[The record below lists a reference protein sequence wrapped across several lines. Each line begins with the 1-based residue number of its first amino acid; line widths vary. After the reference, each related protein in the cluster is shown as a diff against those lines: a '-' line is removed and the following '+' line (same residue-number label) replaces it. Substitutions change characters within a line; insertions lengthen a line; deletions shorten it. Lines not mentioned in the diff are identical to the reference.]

1 MFEGIGFAMKL
12 EWRTCFKIG
21 VSIFLLYICIT
32 YWKSVAE
39 LLGAVFSAAS
49 PLLIGCAVAY
59 IVNIL
64 MIRYEKMY
72 MPRSK
77 KKFVNK
83 SRRPVCMVAAYITVV
98 AIVVLVIAL
107 ILPQLTSCIMI
118 IVAEAP
124 NAIRSVI
131 NYVENL
137 HVLPDNIFDVLDGID
152 WKSRITEIIGVVT
165 SGVGNVVN
173 MLVNTV
179 TSVFSGII
187 TALISIIFSFYLL
200 SGKDKLRNQFTR
212 IMKRYLKPS
221 WFENTMYALTIFH
234 NCFRKYI
241 TGQCIEAVILGA
253 LCAIG
258 MTIIGL
264 PYATMIGA
272 LVAFTALIPVAGA
285 YIGAIIGAFM
295 IMTVSPMQALI
306 FLVFIIVLQQL
317 EGNLIYP
324 RVVGSSM
331 GLPGIWVL
339 AAVTIGGGIMGI
351 LGMLLG
357 VPIAAVIYK
366 MIANDVNGTKKV

>member
-1 MFEGIGFAMKL
+1 MFEGVGLAMKL

-221 WFENTMYALTIFH
+221 WFKNTMYALTIFH